1 MAEESRLKRIISG
14 KVLLLQER
22 EHHEHVFL
30 CEEHIMSRDTS
41 QLGDMAQRYYEL
53 KQLQIFRTLEENI
66 EKNKEN
72 ECSID

>member
-1 MAEESRLKRIISG
+1 
-14 KVLLLQER
+14 
-22 EHHEHVFL
+22 
-30 CEEHIMSRDTS
+30 MSRDTS